1 MGELLLLLGGVLN
14 GEADV
19 SVSSAVLGSGAV
31 RLVVFCARLEGLF
44 GMLGFA
50 VRLTG
55 GGTLVTADESGLAP
69 GGFGLLARS
78 VFGGSLFCS
87 KTDMR
92 ASSAGVATRLSVRE

>member
-1 MGELLLLLGGVLN
+1 VGELLLLLGGVLK

-19 SVSSAVLGSGAV
+19 SVSSVVPGSGAV
-31 RLVVFCARLEGLF
+31 RLAIFCVRLEGLF

-55 GGTLVTADESGLAP
+55 GGTLVTAGGSELAP

-78 VFGGSLFCS
+78 ILGGSLLCS
-87 KTDMR
+87 KINMR
-92 ASSAGVATRLSVRE
+92 ASSAGVAARLSVRA